1 MAGKNAK
8 PASPLD
14 PSIEDPKALA
24 ALIAEPLGDDD
35 YSATIA
41 FLGGDDEAFERD
53 GADPT
58 PEATSSDPPGTAAKV
73 DTTDAGGG
81 DAGAAGADKKDDTAA
96 AGSEEGAVAGDAG
109 TADALADPGGGSD
122 ASEAGQAPAIP
133 ENYARDTLFELAKA
147 ENKRLHEQIRT
158 LQGQGGTGRV
168 DPAGADP
175 GTQSRS
181 VDLTGM
187 KANVEKVKSDYG
199 DDFGDLL
206 DGLVGA
212 VETLSADNTDLRSKM
227 DQGTQDYEHQ
237 AQNALDRDINAIP
250 ELAAWQADA
259 IAFQS
264 GDLEKDPS
272 RFADAEAFDNQLALR
287 PEWADRPRTERFAQ
301 AVGMVKLMRG
311 EAASTGSPQASN
323 GTGGTPAP
331 AAVDVDNLVQESVT
345 RRTAPETAGDITGG
359 SPSADSGEDPLDKLD
374 DEDLE
379 NYLMNANPDQR
390 AAFIAAL

>member
-41 FLGGDDEAFERD
+41 FLGGDDEALERD

-81 DAGAAGADKKDDTAA
+81 DAGAAGADKKDDTAP

-147 ENKRLHEQIRT
+147 ENARLHNENRT
-158 LQGQGGTGRV
+158 LRAQGATPPAATTDTQ
-168 DPAGADP
+168 PAG
-175 GTQSRS
+175 
-181 VDLTGM
+181 VDLTGL
-187 KANVEKVKSDYG
+187 KTKVEKIKGDYG
-199 DDFGDLL
+199 EDIGDVL
-206 DGLVGA
+206 DGLFGV
-212 VETLSADNTDLRSKM
+212 VETVTADNADLRSKL
-227 DQGTQDYEHQ
+227 DQGSEDSERQ
-237 AQNALDRDINAIP
+237 AVSELDRDIREIP
-250 ELAAWQADA
+250 ELAVWQADA

-272 RFADAEAFDNQLALR
+272 RFADAEAFDNQLVLR
-287 PEWADRPRTERFAQ
+287 PEWGNKPRTERFAQ
-301 AVGMVKLMRG
+301 AVRMVKLMRG
-311 EAASTGSPQASN
+311 EAASTGSPQASTES
-323 GTGGTPAP
+323 GEKPAQP
-331 AAVDVDNLVQESVT
+331 TAVNVDQIVQDAT
-345 RRTAPETAGDITGG
+345 RRRVVPETAGDITGG
-359 SPSADSGEDPLDKLD
+359 SPSDDSGENPLDKLD
-374 DEDLE
+374 DGDLE
-379 NYLMNANPDQR
+379 DYLMNANSDQR